1 MIQKRFLN
9 FHASFFNEKCPNTAK
24 CPITPQFYTTYA
36 YQNPRKSY
44 PVLPST
50 SEVNESDIHIL
61 NKRFEKKNKLKK
73 KLLQILKHLF
83 DIVSLVRN

>member
-9 FHASFFNEKCPNTAK
+9 LHTSFFNEKCPNTPK

-50 SEVNESDIHIL
+50 SKVNESDIHIL
-61 NKRFEKKNKLKK
+61 NKRFEKKKQVEK
-73 KLLQILKHLF
+73 KLLQILNYLF
-83 DIVSLVRN
+83 DFVSLIRN

>member
-1 MIQKRFLN
+1 MS
-9 FHASFFNEKCPNTAK
+9 HYS
-24 CPITPQFYTTYA
+24 PIYTTYA

-61 NKRFEKKNKLKK
+61 NKRFEKK
-73 KLLQILKHLF
+73 
-83 DIVSLVRN
+83 IVTNSEALI